1 MTSPKILLIAII
13 ALVIFFI
20 GTAAAESDCGC
31 DAGPEGPPDYSD
43 DPTWGASLDDLVD
56 YYDSSSGTGGSGGG
70 TTDAGGTDTSSGSSG
85 GTSDSGSSSSDSG
98 SSSSPSSGS
107 ADEGIIWRMKGDDL
121 FKKGLFNESLAAY
134 EKATDNDPYAYKSW
148 IGTGR
153 VLLAVNNTDGAAA
166 AFRKALRI
174 DPANAEASLL
184 LGDALAAGGS
194 YEDAVT
200 QYLKALALNPN
211 LAGVKEKIILA
222 ETGAAMGNVSGEAP
236 PGMTTGMSQT
246 EPPTPAT
253 PDLSPGTK
261 AQTPDSAVIPTA
273 SFPGLE
279 GILPALAMGSLLVV
293 LRKR

>member
-1 MTSPKILLIAII
+1 MTPAKILLIAII
-13 ALVIFFI
+13 SLVIFFI
-20 GTAAAESDCGC
+20 GIAAASDCGC
-31 DAGPEGPPDYSD
+31 DAEPSGGWGAPDYSD
-43 DPTWGASLDDLVD
+43 DPSWGSSLDDLMG
-56 YYDSSSGTGGSGGG
+56 DSSSGSSGSSGGS
-70 TTDAGGTDTSSGSSG
+70 TDAGGTDTSSGSSG
-85 GTSDSGSSSSDSG
+85 GTSGSGSSSSDSG

-107 ADEGIIWRMKGDDL
+107 AEEGIIWRMKGDDL
-121 FKKGLFNESLAAY
+121 FKKGLLNESLAAY

-153 VLLAVNNTDGAAA
+153 VLLAMNNTDGAAA

-194 YEDAVT
+194 HEDAVT

-211 LAGVKEKIILA
+211 LAGVKEKITLA
-222 ETGAAMGNVSGEAP
+222 ETGAAMGNVSGEAS

-246 EPPTPAT
+246 EPPTMVT
-253 PDLSPGTK
+253 PDLSPETT
-261 AQTPDSAVIPTA
+261 ALTTDSAVTPKA

-279 GILPALAMGSLLVV
+279 GILLALVMGSLLVV

>member
-1 MTSPKILLIAII
+1 MTPVRVLII
-13 ALVIFFI
+13 AVVVTLFFLVIA
-20 GTAAAESDCGC
+20 TADDCGC
-31 DAGPEGPPDYSD
+31 EWGPSEGWDSHD
-43 DPTWGASLDDLVD
+43 HG
-56 YYDSSSGTGGSGGG
+56 DSSAHSGDDSGSSS
-70 TTDAGGTDTSSGSSG
+70 ADTSSGSDTG
-85 GTSDSGSSSSDSG
+85 GTGSPSSD
-98 SSSSPSSGS
+98 SSSPSSDS
-107 ADEGIIWRMKGDDL
+107 SSSIDEAIVWRMKGDDL

-153 VLLAVNNTDGAAA
+153 VFLAMNNTDGAAA

-194 YEDAVT
+194 YEDAVA

-211 LAGVKEKIILA
+211 LAGVKEKITLA
-222 ETGAAMGNVSGEAP
+222 ETGAAIGNVSGEAT
-236 PGMTTGMSQT
+236 PGMTTGIPQT
-246 EPPTPAT
+246 EPPTMVTPALSLET
-253 PDLSPGTK
+253 TTQATDLPVNPK
-261 AQTPDSAVIPTA
+261 A

-279 GILPALAMGSLLVV
+279 GILPALVMGSLLVV

>member
-1 MTSPKILLIAII
+1 MTPAKILLIAII
-13 ALVIFFI
+13 SLVVFFI
-20 GTAAAESDCGC
+20 GIAAASDCGC
-31 DAGPEGPPDYSD
+31 DAEPDGGWGAPDYSD
-43 DPTWGASLDDLVD
+43 DPSWGSSLDDLMD
-56 YYDSSSGTGGSGGG
+56 DSSSGSSGSSGGS
-70 TTDAGGTDTSSGSSG
+70 TDAGGTDTGSGSSG
-85 GTSDSGSSSSDSG
+85 STSDSGSSSSDSG

-107 ADEGIIWRMKGDDL
+107 AEEGIIWRMKGDDL

-153 VLLAVNNTDGAAA
+153 VLLAMNNTDGAAA
-166 AFRKALRI
+166 AFRKALHI

-211 LAGVKEKIILA
+211 LAGVKEKITLA

-236 PGMTTGMSQT
+236 PGMTTGIPQT
-246 EPPTPAT
+246 EPPTMVTPA
-253 PDLSPGTK
+253 LSPETTT
-261 AQTPDSAVIPTA
+261 QTTDSAVTPKA

-279 GILPALAMGSLLVV
+279 GIMLALVMGSLLVV